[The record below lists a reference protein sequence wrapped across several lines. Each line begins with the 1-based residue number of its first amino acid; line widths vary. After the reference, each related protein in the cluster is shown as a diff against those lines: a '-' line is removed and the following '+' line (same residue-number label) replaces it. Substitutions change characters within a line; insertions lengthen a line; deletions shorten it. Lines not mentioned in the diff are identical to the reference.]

1 MNRICRTLKTRYK
14 LIRFHFSPSKAWIEK
29 YFRLNVVECIF
40 YLPRLFVYHV
50 ETENQE
56 TKDQLTIMQENLIR
70 FITPLGFL
78 AIFFGLLMGL
88 LGSDWIG
95 FLSQNW
101 IIVKLFVVL
110 VLVFYQIFCWK
121 ILKNLKSGSHNW
133 TGFKLRVFNEMPV
146 LLLLIGIVAA
156 VFKF

>member
-1 MNRICRTLKTRYK
+1 MSLYLVFKVLHIL
-14 LIRFHFSPSKAWIEK
+14 FMVSWFAG
-29 YFRLNVVECIF
+29 IF

-78 AIFFGLLMGL
+78 AIFFGLLMGF

-110 VLVFYQIFCWK
+110 VLVFYQIFCW
-121 ILKNLKSGSHNW
+121 
-133 TGFKLRVFNEMPV
+133 
-146 LLLLIGIVAA
+146 
-156 VFKF
+156 